1 MTRTRMALTLT
12 TLGLAGVLGL
22 TGCGAGPA
30 PADVAD
36 EGLALQA
43 LDQTG
48 IEATPGP
55 STSAAGGKERRA
67 IRRYLRKNTLH
78 GEMTVQGKD
87 GVKTV
92 VVQRGTVTAVSG
104 GGVSVKSA
112 DDFVLTWTLG
122 DKVRV
127 VQDKHKAELSAVKAG
142 VTVGLAGTEAGPA
155 TTARLIA
162 IG

>member
-1 MTRTRMALTLT
+1 MALT

-36 EGLALQA
+36 EAVALQA
-43 LDQTG
+43 LGLQTG
-48 IEATPGP
+48 IEATPAP
-55 STSAAGGKERRA
+55 SASAAGGKERRKA

-78 GEMTVQGKD
+78 GEVTVQGKD

-104 GGVSVKSA
+104 SQVSVKSTDGFA
-112 DDFVLTWTLG
+112 LTWTLG

-127 VQDKHKAELSAVKAG
+127 VQDKQKAEVSAVKAG
-142 VTVGLAGTEAGPA
+142 VTAGLAGTEAGSA
-155 TTARLIA
+155 TTARLIV